1 VADESRPRDS
11 TTDEPIRHNPFLF
24 FPFFLFSHVVAPHHF
39 AAEMDGW
46 IDVCGAL
53 FFIISSFSDFLFW
66 LFIISPF
73 VPVGWMRG
81 IEFL

>member
-46 IDVCGAL
+46 MCVLGL
-53 FFIISSFSDFLFW
+53 FFFIISSFPDFLFW

-73 VPVGWMRG
+73 CAGRMDARNRV
-81 IEFL
+81 L